1 MLTKTG
7 PFSGRVVP
15 NGVPQTFVPEEE
27 SNMKKPALLSM
38 IAFLTFLP
46 LGVQAQNADSASYH
60 SSDARKSS
68 KKPTILSGEVGSDG
82 KTLTADRDRRIW
94 KVSNPEILSGID
106 VRHVWVRAHVD
117 ATQGQIRIL
126 SVSAIADE
134 RAGIKLDDAAF
145 RR

>member
-1 MLTKTG
+1 MLTKMG
-7 PFSGRVVP
+7 AFSGSVVSK
-15 NGVPQTFVPEEE
+15 GVLRTFFPKEE
-27 SNMKKPALLSM
+27 SNMKKPALLSV

-46 LGVQAQNADSASYH
+46 LGAQAQNADSASYH

-68 KKPTILSGEVGSDG
+68 KKPTSLSGEVGSDG

-106 VRHVWVRAHVD
+106 GRHVRVRARVD
-117 ATQGQIRIL
+117 ATQGQIHIL